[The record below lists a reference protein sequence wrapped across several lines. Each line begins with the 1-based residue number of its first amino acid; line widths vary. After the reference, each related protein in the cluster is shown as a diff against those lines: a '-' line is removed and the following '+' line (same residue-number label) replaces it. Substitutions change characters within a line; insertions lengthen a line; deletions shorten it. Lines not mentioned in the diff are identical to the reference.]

1 MNDLELVVDEAERKG
16 LVFLDDIVDY
26 AILNLP
32 NLAIIKTRSIIKT
45 RVYFI
50 LEKKDGN
57 KPSLA
62 DMIKSVT
69 I

>member
-1 MNDLELVVDEAERKG
+1 MNDLELVIDEAERKG

-26 AILNLP
+26 AIQNLP
-32 NLAIIKTRSIIKT
+32 DLAVIKTRSIVKT
-45 RVYFI
+45 RIYNI
-50 LEKKDGN
+50 LSERDRN

-62 DMIKSVT
+62 EMIKSVV